1 MVIVDC
7 LQERVKI
14 LFSNF
19 SYPVIYNNH
28 WHHDGGPQKRR
39 RNKKIQQGEILM
51 LEAIRLIA
59 ERKISEAIR
68 KGLLDTQGWR
78 NRPLPMT
85 CDNLVPEELRMAH
98 KILKNAGYLPPEI
111 EAKKEIQQ
119 IEELLASCEDECTR
133 VKRIKKLNFLV
144 QKLNIMKGDSV
155 NIESQEEYY
164 RKIVERISIGKRNT
178 E

>member
-1 MVIVDC
+1 
-7 LQERVKI
+7 
-14 LFSNF
+14 
-19 SYPVIYNNH
+19 
-28 WHHDGGPQKRR
+28 
-39 RNKKIQQGEILM
+39 M
-51 LEAIRLIA
+51 LEAIRRIA

-68 KGLLDTQGWR
+68 KGHLDTQGWC

-85 CDNLVPEELRMAH
+85 NDTLVPEELRMAH

-119 IEELLASCEDECTR
+119 IEDLLATCKDECIR
-133 VKRIKKLNFLV
+133 VKQIKKLNYLIM
-144 QKLNIMKGDSV
+144 KLNTMKGYAG

-164 RKIVERISIGKRNT
+164 RQVIERITVKKSAS

>member
-1 MVIVDC
+1 
-7 LQERVKI
+7 
-14 LFSNF
+14 
-19 SYPVIYNNH
+19 
-28 WHHDGGPQKRR
+28 
-39 RNKKIQQGEILM
+39 M

-59 ERKISEAIR
+59 ERKITEAIQ
-68 KGLLDTQGWR
+68 KGLLDIQEWH

-85 CDNLVPEELRMAH
+85 NDNLVPEELRMAH

-119 IEELLASCEDECTR
+119 IEDLLTTCEDERTR
-133 VKRIKKLNFLV
+133 VKQIKKLNYLML
-144 QKLNIMKGDSV
+144 KLNTMKGDAE

-164 RKIVERISIGKRNT
+164 RRIVERISVNKKNS